1 MVSDRAWPPRVAGQ
15 FSSVAVKRAG
25 PSSLLS
31 KMTAA
36 APARLR
42 LTRAMRLRQRG
53 DFARLKQQ
61 GHRLVRGCLVLNWL
75 ELPAGAQTRFA
86 VITTRK
92 LGNAVVRNRC
102 RRLLRECFR
111 LHRLALLRPVEMVL
125 IARQSMVGQNFSVV
139 EQTYLGALREAK
151 LIG

>member
-1 MVSDRAWPPRVAGQ
+1 MS
-15 FSSVAVKRAG
+15 
-25 PSSLLS
+25 
-31 KMTAA
+31 TA

-42 LTRAMRLRQRG
+42 LSRAMRLRQRG

-75 ELPAGAQTRFA
+75 ELPAGAPSRFA

-92 LGNAVVRNRC
+92 LGNAVIRNRC

-111 LHRLALLRPVEMVL
+111 LHRLALHRPVEMVL
-125 IARQSMVGQNFSVV
+125 IARQSMVEENFGAV
-139 EQTYLGALREAK
+139 ETDFLGALREAK

>member
-1 MVSDRAWPPRVAGQ
+1 
-15 FSSVAVKRAG
+15 
-25 PSSLLS
+25 
-31 KMTAA
+31 
-36 APARLR
+36 
-42 LTRAMRLRQRG
+42 MRIRQRG

-61 GHRLVRGCLVLNWL
+61 GHRLVRGGLVLNWL
-75 ELPAGAQTRFA
+75 ELPAGAQSRFA

-111 LHRLALLRPVEMVL
+111 LHWLALRRPVEMVL
-125 IARQSMVGQNFSVV
+125 IARQSMVAQNFEAV
-139 EQTYLGALREAK
+139 ERAYLGALREAK